1 MRMNIKVI
9 FSFLVILLFL
19 VMGLWDA
26 QAGKKVLRVG
36 IIASL
41 SGSHA
46 EVGRDV
52 RDGALLAIRH
62 INEKWKDKDA
72 KIEAKVM
79 DDGASPARAKD
90 AARLLLDRDGV
101 DLIFGLAESDCA
113 LALMPVVNQAQIPML
128 TMATHAGLTHPVQKW
143 IFRGNISDDDQAEIL
158 VDHLWD
164 GMQEIKK
171 IALLYEDSAYGRSGA
186 AVQAKRIRQ
195 YKTEPV
201 AEISYPRGERNFSS
215 AIKEIKEAGAKGLL
229 IYGMASDASFILTAV
244 RELGVDVKIMASSG
258 WDTRRLSDLP
268 PGLTDGVIVAGY
280 LAFSRPDREEVFGPS
295 WAQFGPDFHKRFQRD
310 PDVMAALA
318 YSNMICVAEAYE
330 RVGFESRRLSEG
342 LEKTK
347 AFKTLL
353 ESLINFSDEGRDG
366 VNFIHMTQFRD
377 GTATVWRRNQLVRQL
392 RFHVP
397 ARSVGIGEYRGK
409 IQETQPELAMWMV
422 LHFAFGRPPFIKDFT
437 MIDDYGLKSCITGAL
452 FKGQVRVPVAKLTFR
467 SEEEAIEALNLVSF
481 DFHDMAGEG
490 DNPDKER
497 VNFRDADSGRYTDGT
512 YWSGYERVKN
522 VLVLAA
528 GGIPLEDL
536 QMILDEMFIKL
547 KTP

>member
-1 MRMNIKVI
+1 MASQGGHFFHKKLAKHYGENVMRMNIKVI

-377 GTATVWRRNQLVRQL
+377 GTATVWRRERWGV
-392 RFHVP
+392 
-397 ARSVGIGEYRGK
+397 
-409 IQETQPELAMWMV
+409 
-422 LHFAFGRPPFIKDFT
+422 
-437 MIDDYGLKSCITGAL
+437 KSNRHA
-452 FKGQVRVPVAKLTFR
+452 
-467 SEEEAIEALNLVSF
+467 
-481 DFHDMAGEG
+481 
-490 DNPDKER
+490 
-497 VNFRDADSGRYTDGT
+497 
-512 YWSGYERVKN
+512 
-522 VLVLAA
+522 
-528 GGIPLEDL
+528 
-536 QMILDEMFIKL
+536 
-547 KTP
+547 